1 MNNNN
6 SNLKHENNLVIEQF
20 HGILNKNF
28 FGTKNKTIEQRTRC
42 YLTSTSLLTL

>member
-6 SNLKHENNLVIEQF
+6 SNLKHENNLVIEHF